1 MKYCQSLLAN
11 IDFISKFRMG
21 DILVILKGYYTYY
34 SDSWKKY
41 DVIVSDGC
49 SYYWSVDINITEQ
62 KLKSMNVNGSP

>member
-34 SDSWKKY
+34 SDSWK
-41 DVIVSDGC
+41 
-49 SYYWSVDINITEQ
+49 NTM
-62 KLKSMNVNGSP
+62 LLSPMDAVTIGVLI